1 MKKIL
6 LACFL
11 LFLSFNVNAEVCSYT
26 EKANYS
32 KLASN
37 VKVTYEEY
45 EEDVDP
51 DSYTPGDSSGD
62 VIPKALYFKIKILN
76 VTDDLYVKLENSVNK
91 ETKYIT
97 YKDTDEGTYTLD
109 WIDLDNVATLTYTI
123 YASEKTICSGEKLK
137 TGTLTLPRYNQ
148 YHDMLV
154 CEDIKDFYLCEK
166 YVAIPDE
173 NGYFS
178 KKIEEYKKTLGKDD
192 NGDTKPDK
200 EKEKKNYKKVAII
213 GISILVVAGGATIYL
228 VENKRRSEKNVKSKK
243 RNNR

>member
-1 MKKIL
+1 M
-6 LACFL
+6 
-11 LFLSFNVNAEVCSYT
+11 CSCT

-45 EEDVDP
+45 EEVTDDTSDLP
-51 DSYTPGDSSGD
+51 SYAMDDRGTK
-62 VIPKALYFKIKILN
+62 ITYFKVKVLN

-137 TGTLTLPRYNQ
+137 TGTLTLPRYNE